1 MVEGVLGLIVTGG
14 ETSLLHRLGAA
25 SARALTPFAAQYR
38 LLDFALAT
46 TSNSGIRQVS
56 LVSVADTGSARFPRV
71 LAECQRAANAFEPEW
86 LVVLGGDHILQVDVR
101 PALEALRD
109 GEADVSLLA
118 LPLRPEERHGHPTV
132 MAADGTELA
141 WTGDFVVRT
150 AILPHLL
157 RAFER
162 PDTANGHTERT
173 LRDTVDV
180 VVHDVARPSGS
191 GPRLYWHDPA
201 SLETYYA
208 AQMDLCTPEPEL
220 DLYDPSWPIRSVT
233 SGLPPAKVTSDPAC
247 AHMGQA
253 VNSLLADGC
262 VIRGGAV
269 IRSVVGLGSVVETG
283 AEIEDSILLDGC
295 RVGRGAHVRRAVL
308 GPGVVIAEGEDVG
321 YDEPLR
327 PHALRL
333 PSGLTL
339 LPRVERLGSEWERA
353 PMPLGGTGE
362 RGVAAG

>member
-1 MVEGVLGLIVTGG
+1 MAEGVLGLIVTSG
-14 ETSLLHRLGAA
+14 ETSPLQGLGIAG
-25 SARALTPFAAQYR
+25 ARALTPFAAQYR

-46 TSNSGIRQVS
+46 TANSGIRQVS
-56 LVSVADTGSARFPRV
+56 LVSVPDTGAARFPRV
-71 LAECQRAANAFEPEW
+71 LAACQRASTTFEPEW
-86 LVVLGGDHILQVDVR
+86 VVVLGADHILQLDVR
-101 PALEALRD
+101 PALQALHD
-109 GEADVSLLA
+109 TNTDVSLLA
-118 LPLRPEERHGHPTV
+118 LPLRPDERLGHPAVHTD
-132 MAADGTELA
+132 DGLELS
-141 WTGDFVVRT
+141 WGGDFVVR
-150 AILPHLL
+150 AAALPALL

-162 PDTANGHTERT
+162 PHSGNGHTTGT
-173 LRDTVDV
+173 LRDTVPVLVYDV
-180 VVHDVARPSGS
+180 SHPRGA

-208 AQMDLCTPEPEL
+208 SQMDLCTPEPAL

-233 SGLPPAKVTSDPAC
+233 SGLPPAKVTSDPAYG
-247 AHMGQA
+247 HMGQA

-269 IRSVVGLGSVVETG
+269 IRSLVGPSCVVEAG

-295 RVGRGAHVRRAVL
+295 RVGRGAHVRRAVV
-308 GPGVVIAEGEDVG
+308 GPGVVVGDNEDVG

-339 LPRVERLGSEWERA
+339 LPVPGTSPALSVA
-353 PMPLGGTGE
+353 PH
-362 RGVAAG
+362 